1 MSFESSKVLV
11 SSIDTR
17 WSTMILEE
25 EILAL
30 TYNVEFWTGNEFVK
44 RILESSDLTSLI
56 VSKSV

>member
-25 EILAL
+25 EIPAL
-30 TYNVEFWTGNEFVK
+30 TYNVEFWTGNEFIK
-44 RILESSDLTSLI
+44 RILESSDLTSMI